1 MHQKKILIAD
11 DSELNRALLVDM
23 LERDYGIIEV
33 ADGQEAIAALQAHQG
48 AIEVLL
54 LDEVM
59 PGMDGFEVLAHM
71 NRTRW
76 IDEIP
81 VIMISAETSSA
92 YIDRAFK
99 LGAADYV
106 SRPFVPSVI
115 RRRIMN
121 TILLHAKK
129 QQLLGLVTERYY
141 SKERN
146 SDLMVD
152 ILGHAVECRSGEGGS
167 HMRHVGVAT
176 GILLR
181 ALLDKTDRYHLEQ
194 ADVEAIQTAAS
205 LHDIGKLLIPE
216 EILQKPSALTPEEFD
231 IVKRHTLIG
240 AKMIEDLPIYQNE
253 RLVKYAIEICRWHH
267 ERWEGEGYPD
277 GLQGE
282 EIPIAAQVVALA
294 DVYDAL
300 TSQRCYKEAY
310 SHSQSMNMIRAG
322 ACGSF
327 SPLLLECLEEVQDQL
342 EKLLVLKNAPSG
354 VDHSQAAA
362 RRVVEEL
369 YRNQDNTEARVA
381 VQLEEEHAKRQF
393 FSELTG
399 ELWFEYT
406 AHPAS
411 IHLSPGAAKAL
422 GLSAIVVDPLD
433 NADFR
438 RAAGDEILE
447 DIHLW
452 VDGSTPDDTYF
463 EKEARLILNGEPRW
477 CQLAALAVWSVSE
490 PGCISSLLG
499 RVVDIDD
506 RRRALE
512 GMRPALAGGEAS
524 SPAFYPVM
532 MGKDNVLRLT
542 QEQVGGFLR
551 GFQRMFDVARLV
563 DPEICM
569 ELSLGKRRPGVG
581 KSDHCYAVWSRMKRC
596 ERCVSQEVVRTQKA
610 QTKIETRG
618 SEVFYV
624 LASYVEVDGRPYSL
638 ELVKRIQDEDLIGDG
653 DSRENVLNQLLV
665 RNRQVYMD
673 SLTKVYNRRYFDEQL
688 KNQEGPFAFAM
699 IDMDNFKRINDRF
712 GHLAGDAALYRA
724 AQAIKSEI
732 RADDELVRYGGD
744 EFFLLF
750 HDLPQAILEKKLQ
763 AILRAM
769 ERIQIPEY
777 PDLHISASIGGAF
790 VEGRISQT
798 IRKADLAMYEAKA
811 KKGCVAVYRE
821 ENEDE
826 D

>member
-23 LERDYGIIEV
+23 LDRDYGVIEV

-48 AIEVLL
+48 EIEVLL
-54 LDEVM
+54 LDVVM
-59 PGMDGFEVLAHM
+59 PGTDGFEVLAYM
-71 NRTRW
+71 NRTHW

-146 SDLMVD
+146 SDLLVD

-181 ALLDKTDRYHLEQ
+181 ALMKKTDRYHLEQ
-194 ADVEAIQTAAS
+194 ADLEAIQTAAS

-277 GLQGE
+277 GLRGE
-282 EIPIAAQVVALA
+282 EIPIAAQVAALA

-310 SHSQSMNMIRAG
+310 SHAQSMEMIRAG

-327 SPLLLECLEEVQDQL
+327 SPLLMECLEEVQDQL
-342 EKLLVLKNAPSG
+342 EKMLVRKNAPSG

-369 YRNQDNTEARVA
+369 YRDQNNTEARVA
-381 VQLEEEHAKRQF
+381 AQLEEEHAKRQF
-393 FSELTG
+393 FSEITG

-411 IHLSPGAAKAL
+411 VSLSPAAAKAL
-422 GLSAIVVDPLD
+422 GTSAIVVDPLD
-433 NADFR
+433 SADFR
-438 RAAGDEILE
+438 RAVGEEILRE
-447 DIHLW
+447 IHLW
-452 VDGSTPDDTYF
+452 VDSSTPDDTYF
-463 EKEARLILNGEPRW
+463 EKEAQITLHGETRW
-477 CQLAALAVWSVSE
+477 CQLAVLAVWSVSE
-490 PGCISSLLG
+490 TGCISSLTG
-499 RVVDIDD
+499 RVVDIDE
-506 RRRALE
+506 RRRALD
-512 GMRPALAGGEAS
+512 GMRESLTTTEL
-524 SPAFYPVM
+524 SPPVFYPVM
-532 MGKDNVLRLT
+532 TGKDNILRLDR
-542 QEQVGGFLR
+542 EQVGGFLR
-551 GFQRMFDVARLV
+551 GFQRMFDIARLV

-581 KSDHCYAVWSRMKRC
+581 KSDHCYAVWNRMKRC
-596 ERCVSQEVVRTQKA
+596 ERCVSQEVVRTQKP

-624 LASYVEVDGRPYSL
+624 LASYLEVDGRPYSL
-638 ELVKRIQDEDLIGDG
+638 ELVKRIQSEDILGDDG
-653 DSRENVLNQLLV
+653 SRENVLNQLLV

-673 SLTKVYNRRYFDEQL
+673 SVTKVYNRRYFDEQL
-688 KNQEGPFAFAM
+688 KNLEGAFAFAM
-699 IDMDNFKRINDRF
+699 IDMDNFKHINDRF

-750 HDLPQAILEKKLQ
+750 HDLPPEILEKKLQ
-763 AILRAM
+763 SILRAM
-769 ERIQIPEY
+769 ERIHIPEY
-777 PDLHISASIGGAF
+777 PDLRITASIGGAYA
-790 VEGRISQT
+790 EGRISMT
-798 IRKADLAMYEAKA
+798 IRKADLAMYEAKE
-811 KKGCVAVYRE
+811 KKDCAAVYRE